1 MLYVTINN
9 LINII
14 IIPNIDIVYNKLKSG
29 LNPAAIISTGFFKNE
44 MEKLAI
50 LSTISGPAPNLL
62 KSNVLL

>member
-44 MEKLAI
+44 TEKPAI
-50 LSTISGPAPNLL
+50 LSTISGPCISS
-62 KSNVLL
+62 KM